1 MPDGGPLKY
10 TQEEIDQGK
19 AALDQQL
26 AAYRKLVKAVAS
38 PTTDNNVNSAFESF
52 EALFFNNMA
61 LVLDRY
67 FVHRLPGADYEG
79 KDGNP
84 LNEVRILCDSL
95 MNNNGVLR
103 GDKQIKLTPERS
115 VLKLQIGDPIKLT
128 EAEFERLSAAFVAE
142 LERRFA

>member
-1 MPDGGPLKY
+1 MLGRKNY
-10 TQEEIDQGK
+10 TKEEIDQGK
-19 AALDQQL
+19 AAVDQQV
-26 AAYRKLVKAVAS
+26 AAYRKLVKAVAAE
-38 PTTDNNVNSAFESF
+38 TTDKKIDAARKSF
-52 EALFFNNMA
+52 EALFFNNMT

-67 FVHRLPGADYEG
+67 FVHRLSGPNYEG

-115 VLKLQIGDPIKLT
+115 VVKLGIGDPIRLT
-128 EAEFERLSAAFVAE
+128 EAEFERLSRAFFAE
-142 LERRFA
+142 LERRFL